1 MATKAYYP
9 INEIGAGKVGF
20 SKTRSIIEA
29 AFYGNNVVK
38 VNTLKE
44 AYELAKNS
52 PGTVV
57 TDMKIK
63 DGETL
68 VIGGMIQENEQKTVH
83 KIPFLGDLPL
93 IGTIFRSSSSVKS
106 KSELVIMLTP
116 RIINDGEYTYTD
128 NV

>member
-1 MATKAYYP
+1 MSTKAYYP
-9 INEIGAGKVGF
+9 ISEIGAGKVGF

-52 PGTVV
+52 PGTIV

-63 DGETL
+63 DGETFGL
-68 VIGGMIQENEQKTVH
+68 EKDANVS
-83 KIPFLGDLPL
+83 PSL
-93 IGTIFRSSSSVKS
+93 IGISVTT
-106 KSELVIMLTP
+106 VP
-116 RIINDGEYTYTD
+116 GEFLA
-128 NV
+128 NS